1 LAKKSRLISDEDPAK
16 KEQRSVQFLRP
27 FGWLATALQT
37 FRERPLPSSYT
48 PTVQPTFDLFGSSRI
63 EEFRTESILGALG
76 SIEVSGPRVS
86 TDKYRLYWS
95 VDVFHDD
102 AVNDHKFLFARV
114 VPDPVLGFPVNVF
127 ATTQSPNAF
136 YPGITINEHA
146 AVQNV
151 LIPPDGRIDVLV
163 SIPASMPAG
172 SRITMRNMFIE
183 LDVGE
188 PAAGLLGSP

>member
-1 LAKKSRLISDEDPAK
+1 MAKTSRLFKQEDPAK
-16 KEQRSVQFLRP
+16 QEQRSVPFLRP
-27 FGWLATALQT
+27 FEWLATALQT

-48 PTVQPTFDLFGSSRI
+48 PTVQPTFDLFASSRI
-63 EEFRTESILGALG
+63 GNFQTEAILGALG
-76 SIEVSGPRVS
+76 SIEVFGPRVA
-86 TDKYRLYWS
+86 TNKYRLYLS

-151 LIPPDGRIDVLV
+151 LIPPDGRIDALV

-183 LDVGE
+183 FDIGE
-188 PAAGLLGSP
+188 PSAGCIGG